1 MHCSTNFG
9 YSTSKGMALFPSA
22 CMYAHSHFRKKDFR
36 NTLKTA
42 EEHREAVKLKHLLLD
57 QNSQINENKVPL
69 HSRLPKSQ
77 FTTTIIAEIRH
88 KKKGGGE
95 EGGKANRRLN
105 IGMRQTHHKKASE
118 SWRGRVYSRVLNHS
132 SHVLTR
138 ISETYLIRDMKKR
151 NNTVSA
157 TRVQDTVRKPL
168 TQAHIEE
175 SNSK

>member
-1 MHCSTNFG
+1 M
-9 YSTSKGMALFPSA
+9 
-22 CMYAHSHFRKKDFR
+22 
-36 NTLKTA
+36 
-42 EEHREAVKLKHLLLD
+42 KHLLLD

-77 FTTTIIAEIRH
+77 FTTTIITEIRH
-88 KKKGGGE
+88 TKKKGGGK

-105 IGMRQTHHKKASE
+105 LGMRQTHHKKASE

-168 TQAHIEE
+168 TQEE